1 MSKLPILMYHN
12 VTDDVSKSIDLT
24 ISTEKLESHFK
35 FLYEKKYQTFH
46 FDELQSLTKL
56 PKKSV
61 VITFDDVTENQL
73 IYAVPLLEKY
83 QLKASFFVPFS
94 YVGNYDYWIEGK
106 EKIMSVEQLNAL
118 DSNLIELGYHS
129 FEHRRYASMS
139 EDELIIDFE
148 KSNSFIND
156 NKLKIK
162 PFLAY
167 PFGNYPKKE
176 EQFATFEKVLKRND
190 IKYGL
195 KIGNRLNKF
204 PFKNNYLIMRID
216 IKGEDGLFRFKL
228 KLKIGKL
235 KLF

>member
-12 VTDDVSKSIDLT
+12 VTDDISKSIDLT

-83 QLKASFFVPFS
+83 KLKASFFVPFS

-106 EKIMSVEQLNAL
+106 EKIMSVEQLNDL

-139 EDELIIDFE
+139 EEELIIDFE

-195 KIGNRLNKF
+195 RIGNRLNKF
-204 PFKNNYLIMRID
+204 PFKNNYLIKRID

>member
-12 VTDDVSKSIDLT
+12 VTDDVSKSTDLT
-24 ISTEKLESHFK
+24 ISTEKLESHFN
-35 FLYEKKYQTFH
+35 FLHEKQYKTFH

-56 PKKSV
+56 PKRSL

-83 QLKASFFVPFS
+83 KLKASFFVPFS
-94 YVGNYDYWIEGK
+94 YVGNYDYWIEGN
-106 EKIMSVEQLNAL
+106 EKIMSVEQLNGL

-139 EDELIIDFE
+139 EEELIVDFE
-148 KSNSFIND
+148 RSNSFIND
-156 NKLKIK
+156 NNLNIK

-167 PFGNYPKKE
+167 PFGNYPKNDTH
-176 EQFATFEKVLKRND
+176 FSVFENVLKENG

-195 KIGNRLNKF
+195 RIGNRLNKF
-204 PFKNNYLIMRID
+204 PFKNDYLIKRID
-216 IKGEDGLFRFKL
+216 IKGEDDLFRFKL